1 MSNHAGFRDTST
13 MSCASFDKVIPFFH
27 RPELYGAMSQSTTL
41 GLFALFFGTF
51 VIAGSPAL
59 GQPENAIVISVT
71 EGATTPAGL
80 VPIGKYLNGYRSSL
94 DGQTIEY
101 HSSVPDADSALLVR
115 GQRIAH
121 SISWQTDPIPE
132 PAPDFAQFIWL
143 AGIECAGFTDEKESH
158 SFDFLING
166 QHWFTFRN
174 AKDSTAEN
182 WKVSDADGAELSFS
196 SAMTDKAGDL
206 FGYMILKIPGK
217 NLQAGKPLAIEVRGD
232 DSGSPDWY
240 MTFQHPFDFVPR
252 VRAEPALLR
261 EDTGTRQL
269 LRMSLDNLVN
279 GRSLEVQIPGHAPMR
294 VDLRIGSNVL
304 QLPIP
309 VVTSTVTVP
318 VIFKLNGKVVD
329 TSSVPVAPVRRRD
342 IYLLSYSHN
351 DIGYTDLQRDV
362 EQKQWN
368 NIEQAMKLIGET
380 RDYPADSRYTWNLET
395 IWALESYLKQASPEQ
410 RQEFF
415 ADVREGSIGLSAL
428 YANMLTGLANSV
440 EMSHFYDFART
451 LRNEYHIPMT
461 TAVSSDVP
469 GFSWGIVSAMAKS
482 GVKYFATAPNTGDRI
497 GYTLQAWGD
506 KPFYWTSQSG
516 QERVLTWM
524 AGAGYSSFH
533 EGTLSKL
540 GDEKILK
547 LVRKLDSASYPYDI
561 VQLPYTLADN
571 GPPDPTLSD
580 YVRSWNLR
588 YVTPHLILA
597 THEQMFQEFERRYGS
612 TLPVAKGDL
621 TPYWEDGATSTSYE
635 TALSR
640 AAVDRLI
647 QGEALWSMLSPG
659 SYPSEEYAAAW
670 RNIAFYDEHT
680 WGAYNS
686 VEQPDLPFVKDQWE
700 FKRKFALDADRQSRE
715 LLARAFHSKD
725 GNVDTT
731 AIDVYNTN
739 SWPRSDVIF
748 LTSELSSAGD
758 RVTDLQGRPMPSQ
771 RLSNGQLAVLVKKLE
786 PLSAGRL
793 LVRKGEAY
801 SEGALKVQGT
811 TLENGFIALSVN
823 PQTGAIDSLKW
834 KTMDIGLVDGA
845 QSGGL
850 NEYLY
855 VRGTDSKKAQ
865 RLSNVR
871 VRVKENGNLIG
882 SLLIEADAP
891 GAKLYSSEV
900 RLAAGIDRVDLITR
914 IDKQSVREKEGV
926 HIAFPFTVP
935 EGQLRYDIAGAVV
948 RPEAD
953 QLPGACKNFFSVQSW
968 VDISNADYGVT
979 WATVNAPLV
988 EIGNIT
994 AEQPWM
1000 KSIQP
1005 STHIYSYVMNNY
1017 WHTNYKAD
1025 QEGPVTFAYS
1035 LFPHGA
1041 YSPAEAAKFGTER
1054 RQPLIVTEAATSTSV
1069 VQPLIK
1075 LSSEEVLVS
1084 AIKPFTGWGG
1094 WLVYLYNPTAQSQ
1107 TVTFRNSDG
1116 APMSAHPVS
1125 VLSVTDADR
1134 TRNVGNLRIAAFD
1147 NIYAQVSQVAGNNKS
1162 KPTKFPDP
1170 VKQPS
1175 RTAPV
1180 Q

>member
-13 MSCASFDKVIPFFH
+13 MNCASFDRVIPFF
-27 RPELYGAMSQSTTL
+27 RRLELYSPISRSMTL
-41 GLFALFFGTF
+41 GLFALLFGILA
-51 VIAGSPAL
+51 IAGSPAF
-59 GQPENAIVISVT
+59 GQAENAILISVT

-143 AGIECAGFTDEKESH
+143 AGIECAGFAGEKESH
-158 SFDFLING
+158 SFEFLING
-166 QHWFTFRN
+166 QSWFSFRN

-182 WKVSDADGAELSFS
+182 WKVSGADGAELSFS

-217 NLQAGKPLAIEVRGD
+217 NLPAGKPLTIEVRGD

-261 EDTGTRQL
+261 EGTGTRQV

-279 GRSLEVQIPGHAPMR
+279 GRSLEVQIPGHELMR

-309 VVTSTVTVP
+309 VVTSTVAVP
-318 VIFKLNGKVVD
+318 VIFKLNGQVVETKD
-329 TSSVPVAPVRRRD
+329 VSVTPVRSRE

-362 EQKQWN
+362 ERKQWN
-368 NIEQAMKLIGET
+368 NIEQAMKLIRET
-380 RDYPADSRYTWNLET
+380 RDYPADSRYKWNLET
-395 IWALESYLKQASPEQ
+395 IWALESYLKQASPER

-415 ADVREGSIGLSAL
+415 ADVRQGSIGLSAL

-461 TAVSSDVP
+461 TAVTSDVP
-469 GFSWGIVSAMAKS
+469 GFSWGIVSAMAQS

-506 KPFYWTSQSG
+506 RPFYWTSQSG

-612 TLPVAKGDL
+612 TLPVAKGDF
-621 TPYWEDGATSTSYE
+621 TPYWEDGAASTAYE

-659 SYPSEEYAAAW
+659 SYPAEEYAAAW

-686 VEQPDLPFVKDQWE
+686 IEQPDLPFVKDQWE
-700 FKRKFALDADRQSRE
+700 FKRKFALDADRQSRD
-715 LLARAFHSKD
+715 LLARALHS
-725 GNVDTT
+725 NVEHVAAT

-739 SWPRSDVIF
+739 SWPRSDIIF
-748 LTSELSSAGD
+748 LTPELSSAGD
-758 RVTDLQGRPMPSQ
+758 RVTDMQGRPIPSQ
-771 RLSNGQLAVLVKKLE
+771 RLSNGELAVLVKNLQ
-786 PLSAGRL
+786 PLSAERL
-793 LVRKGEAY
+793 LIKKGEAY
-801 SEGALKVQGT
+801 SEGTLRVQGT
-811 TLENGFIALSVN
+811 TLENEFIVLSVN
-823 PQTGAIDSLKW
+823 PETGTIDNLKL
-834 KTMDIGLVDGA
+834 KSKDIGLVESA

-855 VRGTDSKKAQ
+855 VLGTDPKKAQ

-871 VRVKENGNLIG
+871 VRVKEKGSLIG

-891 GAKLYSSEV
+891 GAKRYSSEV
-900 RLAAGIDRVDLITR
+900 RLAAGIDRVDLITM

-926 HIAFPFTVP
+926 HIAFPFAIP
-935 EGQLRYDIAGAVV
+935 EGQLRYDVAGAVV

-953 QLPGACKNFFSVQSW
+953 QLPGACKNFFSIQSW

-1000 KSIQP
+1000 KSIGP
-1005 STHIYSYVMNNY
+1005 ATHIYSYVMNNY

-1035 LFPHGA
+1035 VFPHGA
-1041 YSPAEAAKFGTER
+1041 NSAVEAAKFGMER
-1054 RQPLIVTEAATSTSV
+1054 RQPLIVTAAVASTSTAQS
-1069 VQPLIK
+1069 PIRLA
-1075 LSSEEVLVS
+1075 SEGVLAS
-1084 AIKPFTGWGG
+1084 AIKPSVGGGG
-1094 WLVYLYNPTAQSQ
+1094 WLVYLYNPTSQSQ
-1107 TVTFRNSDG
+1107 TVTFRSSNG
-1116 APMSAHPVS
+1116 TPMSAQPIS
-1125 VLSVTDADR
+1125 VLSATDAGR
-1134 TRNVGNLRIAAFD
+1134 TRNMEDLPVAAFHSVYVRV
-1147 NIYAQVSQVAGNNKS
+1147 NELSGNS
-1162 KPTKFPDP
+1162 DP
-1170 VKQPS
+1170 RQANPG
-1175 RTAPV
+1175 R
-1180 Q
+1180 